1 MKFARDNFGDLSLD
15 HKDRQGDRLRVTLF
29 DDGSNHPAGLIS
41 VNGIAVSIGHKKLRK
56 LAKQILKETR
66 E

>member
-1 MKFARDNFGDLSLD
+1 MKFKLDNFGDLSLD

-29 DDGSNHPAGLIS
+29 DDGSNLIS

-56 LAKQILKETR
+56 LAQQILKETR